1 MISEKG
7 LLRAMKEAWK
17 GADGYTLAVF
27 SGQWFLKTEDWAVLV
42 PRGLLPRKCLALIV
56 EHVGEIPENGEAY
69 NCSKKC
75 GAQRVVR
82 AILHEEVR
90 ELDERKE
97 LRNAKRTS
105 LMYNGYVLWQNAESL
120 HVIAID
126 ETYSDIVCL
135 QAQTLA
141 FCLGDGVLWEHKG
154 VVVKVAGQFMDD
166 AARTYLSAMQWIE

>member
-27 SGQWFLKTEDWAVLV
+27 GGKWFLRTEDWAVLV

-56 EHVGEIPENGEAY
+56 EHVGEIPEDGEAY
-69 NCSKKC
+69 TCAKKC

-82 AILHEEVR
+82 AIFYEEAKDL
-90 ELDERKE
+90 EECTGLKS
-97 LRNAKRTS
+97 AKRTS
-105 LMYNGYVLWQNAESL
+105 LMYSGYVLWQNAESL
-120 HVIAID
+120 RVIAID
-126 ETYSDIVCL
+126 ENDSDIVSL

-141 FCLGDGVLWEHKG
+141 FCMGDSVLWEYKDI
-154 VVVKVAGQFMDD
+154 VVKVSGQFMDD
-166 AARTYLSAMQWIE
+166 TARTYLSAMQWIE